1 MPLGKSTQVQAGEDG
16 SFLKLLRGRNF
27 RLLWAAGTLSAI
39 GDQFDLIAFPWLV
52 LLISGDPLAV
62 GTIIA
67 TSSIP
72 TVFFMLIGG
81 SLVDR
86 FSPHLIMQTN
96 NVVRIV
102 LTAALAI
109 LVLTELTN
117 LWVLYLFALL
127 KGIADAFYYPAQAA
141 LLPRIVTRGQLR
153 QSNAVV
159 QTTVELSG
167 FVGPM
172 LAGALIA
179 LFSGTHGI
187 TLAPDNAASAE
198 PSSTTGVGLAFAV
211 VAVAFFF
218 SALLLAWM
226 RLERREQAAADRRPA
241 EQDSRAGI
249 WASIAQGLR
258 FVRADAAMFTLF
270 ILIAGIELFVQ
281 GPAIVGIPILA
292 NTQLLEGVLALGIIS
307 AAYAGG
313 SLLGAVLAGALPAPQ
328 RRLGPLFMVL
338 FALSG
343 LLLTPF
349 GFLTITWI
357 AAGLVLV
364 IGIMGGYANIL
375 FTAWLQG
382 RTPQAMMG
390 RVMSLLMVASI
401 GLSPVSNAVSGAL
414 IKLSLGWVFVGAG
427 AAMALLCLLVGF
439 RREIRTL

>member
-1 MPLGKSTQVQAGEDG
+1 MRLLKS
-16 SFLKLLRGRNF
+16 RNF

-39 GDQFDLIAFPWLV
+39 GDQFDLITFPWLV
-52 LLISGDPLAV
+52 LLITGDPLAV

-67 TSSIP
+67 VSSIP

-86 FSPHLIMQTN
+86 FSPHLMMQTN
-96 NVVRIV
+96 NLVRVV
-102 LTAALAI
+102 LSTSLAI
-109 LVLTELTN
+109 LVLTGLTN
-117 LWVLYLFALL
+117 LWALYLFALL

-141 LLPRIVTRGQLR
+141 LLPRIVTREQLR

-167 FVGPM
+167 FVGPL

-179 LFSGTHGI
+179 VASGTHA
-187 TLAPDNAASAE
+187 TALAPDGAAAA
-198 PSSTTGVGLAFAV
+198 PPSTTGVGLAFAV
-211 VAVAFFF
+211 VAVAFFVA
-218 SALLLAWM
+218 ALLLAGM
-226 RLERREQAAADRRPA
+226 RLKRRDPAAAARPA
-241 EQDSRAGI
+241 EQDSRTGI
-249 WASIAQGLR
+249 WASIVQGLR

-292 NTQLLEGVLALGIIS
+292 NTQLPEGVLALGIIS

-313 SLLGAVLAGALPAPQ
+313 SLLGAVLAGALPAPK
-328 RRLGPLFMVL
+328 RRLGPLFMML

-343 LLLTPF
+343 LLLMPF
-349 GFLTITWI
+349 GFLTVTWI

-364 IGIMGGYANIL
+364 IGIMGGYTNIL

-427 AAMALLCLLVGF
+427 AAMALLCLLAGV
-439 RREIRTL
+439 RREIRAL

>member
-1 MPLGKSTQVQAGEDG
+1 MR
-16 SFLKLLRGRNF
+16 LLRSRNF
-27 RLLWAAGTLSAI
+27 RLLWSAGTLSAV
-39 GDQFDLIAFPWLV
+39 GDQFDLITFPWLV
-52 LLISGDPLAV
+52 LLITGDPLAV

-67 TSSIP
+67 VSSIP
-72 TVFFMLIGG
+72 TIFFMLIGG

-96 NVVRIV
+96 NAMRVV
-102 LTAALAI
+102 LSTSLAI
-109 LVLTELTN
+109 LVLTGLTN
-117 LWVLYLFALL
+117 LWALYLFALL
-127 KGIADAFYYPAQAA
+127 KGVADAFYYPAQAA
-141 LLPRIVTRGQLR
+141 LLPRIVTREQLR

-167 FVGPM
+167 FVGPL

-179 LFSGTHGI
+179 LFSGTPG
-187 TLAPDNAASAE
+187 TALVPDSAAAT

-211 VAVAFFF
+211 VAVAFFV
-218 SALLLAWM
+218 SALLLAGM
-226 RLERREQAAADRRPA
+226 RLERRDPAVADRLA
-241 EQDSRAGI
+241 ERDSRAGI
-249 WASIAQGLR
+249 WASIVQGLR

-281 GPAIVGIPILA
+281 GPAIVGIPVLA
-292 NTQLLEGVLALGIIS
+292 NTQLPEGVLALGIIS

-313 SLLGAVLAGALPAPQ
+313 SLLGAVLAGALPAPK
-328 RRLGPLFMVL
+328 RRLGPLFMTL

-343 LLLTPF
+343 LLLMPF
-349 GFLTITWI
+349 GFLTMTWVV
-357 AAGLVLV
+357 AGLVLV

-439 RREIRTL
+439 RREIREL

>member
-1 MPLGKSTQVQAGEDG
+1 MGNSTQQPADRDG
-16 SFLKLLRGRNF
+16 SFLQLLRSRNF
-27 RLLWAAGTLSAI
+27 RLLWAAGTLSAV
-39 GDQFDLIAFPWLV
+39 GDQFDLITFPWLV
-52 LLISGDPLAV
+52 LLITGDPLAV

-67 TSSIP
+67 MSSIP

-96 NVVRIV
+96 NAMRVV
-102 LTAALAI
+102 LSTALAI
-109 LVLTELTN
+109 LVLMGLTN
-117 LWVLYLFALL
+117 LWALYLFALL

-141 LLPRIVTRGQLR
+141 LLPRIVTREQLR

-167 FVGPM
+167 FVGPL

-179 LFSGTHGI
+179 LFSGTPG
-187 TLAPDNAASAE
+187 TALAPDGAAAA

-211 VAVAFFF
+211 VAVVFFV
-218 SALLLAWM
+218 SSLLLAGM
-226 RLERREQAAADRRPA
+226 RLERRDPAAADRLV

-249 WASIAQGLR
+249 WTSIVQGLR

-281 GPAIVGIPILA
+281 GPAIVGIPVLA
-292 NTQLLEGVLALGIIS
+292 NTKLPEGVLALGIIS

-313 SLLGAVLAGALPAPQ
+313 SLLGAVLAGALPAPK
-328 RRLGPLFMVL
+328 RRLGPLFMTL

-343 LLLTPF
+343 LLLMPF
-349 GFLTITWI
+349 GFLTMTWI
-357 AAGLVLV
+357 VAGLVLV
-364 IGIMGGYANIL
+364 IGIMGGYVNIL

-439 RREIRTL
+439 RREIRGL

>member
-1 MPLGKSTQVQAGEDG
+1 M
-16 SFLKLLRGRNF
+16 
-27 RLLWAAGTLSAI
+27 
-39 GDQFDLIAFPWLV
+39 
-52 LLISGDPLAV
+52 

-96 NVVRIV
+96 NVIRIV

-187 TLAPDNAASAE
+187 TLAPDSAASAE
-198 PSSTTGVGLAFAV
+198 PSSTTGVGLA
-211 VAVAFFF
+211 
-218 SALLLAWM
+218 SAHSSW
-226 RLERREQAAADRRPA
+226 
-241 EQDSRAGI
+241 S
-249 WASIAQGLR
+249 
-258 FVRADAAMFTLF
+258 
-270 ILIAGIELFVQ
+270 
-281 GPAIVGIPILA
+281 
-292 NTQLLEGVLALGIIS
+292 
-307 AAYAGG
+307 
-313 SLLGAVLAGALPAPQ
+313 SLL
-328 RRLGPLFMVL
+328 
-338 FALSG
+338 
-343 LLLTPF
+343 
-349 GFLTITWI
+349 
-357 AAGLVLV
+357 
-364 IGIMGGYANIL
+364 Y
-375 FTAWLQG
+375 
-382 RTPQAMMG
+382 
-390 RVMSLLMVASI
+390 
-401 GLSPVSNAVSGAL
+401 PVCS
-414 IKLSLGWVFVGAG
+414 
-427 AAMALLCLLVGF
+427 
-439 RREIRTL
+439 

>member
-1 MPLGKSTQVQAGEDG
+1 MRGVVSLGNSTQRPGGRDG
-16 SFLKLLRGRNF
+16 SFLQLLKSRNF

-39 GDQFDLIAFPWLV
+39 GDQFDLITFPWLV
-52 LLISGDPLAV
+52 LLITGDPLAV

-67 TSSIP
+67 VSSIP
-72 TVFFMLIGG
+72 TIFFMLIGG

-96 NVVRIV
+96 NAMRVV
-102 LTAALAI
+102 LSTALAI
-109 LVLTELTN
+109 LVLSGLTN
-117 LWVLYLFALL
+117 LWALYLFALL

-141 LLPRIVTRGQLR
+141 LLPRIVTREQLR

-167 FVGPM
+167 FGGPL

-179 LFSGTHGI
+179 LFSGTHGSA
-187 TLAPDNAASAE
+187 LAPDIAAGAAAAT

-211 VAVAFFF
+211 VAVAFFV
-218 SALLLAWM
+218 SALLLTGM
-226 RLERREQAAADRRPA
+226 RLERREQAAADRPA

-292 NTQLLEGVLALGIIS
+292 NVQLPEGVLALGIIS

-313 SLLGAVLAGALPAPQ
+313 SLLGAVLAGTLPAP
-328 RRLGPLFMVL
+328 RRGLGLLFMVL
-338 FALSG
+338 FGLCG

-349 GFLTITWI
+349 AFSRQPG
-357 AAGLVLV
+357 
-364 IGIMGGYANIL
+364 
-375 FTAWLQG
+375 
-382 RTPQAMMG
+382 
-390 RVMSLLMVASI
+390 
-401 GLSPVSNAVSGAL
+401 
-414 IKLSLGWVFVGAG
+414 
-427 AAMALLCLLVGF
+427 
-439 RREIRTL
+439 

>member
-1 MPLGKSTQVQAGEDG
+1 MR
-16 SFLKLLRGRNF
+16 LLRSRNF
-27 RLLWAAGTLSAI
+27 RLLWSAGTLSAV
-39 GDQFDLIAFPWLV
+39 GDQFDLITFPWLV
-52 LLISGDPLAV
+52 LLITGDPLAV

-67 TSSIP
+67 VSSIP
-72 TVFFMLIGG
+72 TIFFMLIGG

-96 NVVRIV
+96 NAMRVV
-102 LTAALAI
+102 LSTSLAI
-109 LVLTELTN
+109 LVLTGLTN
-117 LWVLYLFALL
+117 LWALYLFALL
-127 KGIADAFYYPAQAA
+127 KGVADAFYYPAQAA
-141 LLPRIVTRGQLR
+141 LLPRIVTREQLR
-153 QSNAVV
+153 QANAVV

-167 FVGPM
+167 FVGPL

-179 LFSGTHGI
+179 LFSGTPG
-187 TLAPDNAASAE
+187 TALVPDSAAAT

-211 VAVAFFF
+211 VAVAFFV
-218 SALLLAWM
+218 SALLLAGM
-226 RLERREQAAADRRPA
+226 RLERRDPAVADRLA
-241 EQDSRAGI
+241 ERDSRAGI
-249 WASIAQGLR
+249 WASIVQGLR

-281 GPAIVGIPILA
+281 GPAIVGIPVLA
-292 NTQLLEGVLALGIIS
+292 NTQLPEGVLALGIIS

-313 SLLGAVLAGALPAPQ
+313 SLLGAVLAGALPAPK
-328 RRLGPLFMVL
+328 RRLGPLFMTL

-343 LLLTPF
+343 LLLMPF
-349 GFLTITWI
+349 GFLTMTWVV
-357 AAGLVLV
+357 AGLVLV

-439 RREIRTL
+439 RREIREL

>member
-1 MPLGKSTQVQAGEDG
+1 MQ
-16 SFLKLLRGRNF
+16 LLRSRNF

-39 GDQFDLIAFPWLV
+39 GDQFDLITFPWLV
-52 LLISGDPLAV
+52 LLITGDPLAV

-67 TSSIP
+67 VSSIP
-72 TVFFMLIGG
+72 TIFFMLIGG

-96 NVVRIV
+96 NAMRVV
-102 LTAALAI
+102 LSTALAI
-109 LVLTELTN
+109 LVLTGLTN
-117 LWVLYLFALL
+117 LWALYLFALL
-127 KGIADAFYYPAQAA
+127 KGVADAFYYPAQAA

-167 FVGPM
+167 FVGPL

-179 LFSGTHGI
+179 LFSGTPGTAH
-187 TLAPDNAASAE
+187 APDSAATA

-211 VAVAFFF
+211 VAVVFFV
-218 SALLLAWM
+218 SSLLLAGM
-226 RLERREQAAADRRPA
+226 RLERRDPAAADRPK
-241 EQDSRAGI
+241 EQNSRAGI
-249 WASIAQGLR
+249 WASIVQGLR

-281 GPAIVGIPILA
+281 GPAIVGIPVLA
-292 NTQLLEGVLALGIIS
+292 NTQLPEGVLALGIIS

-313 SLLGAVLAGALPAPQ
+313 SLLGAVLAGALPVPK
-328 RRLGPLFMVL
+328 RRLGPLFMTL

-343 LLLTPF
+343 LLLMPF
-349 GFLTITWI
+349 GFLTMTWVV
-357 AAGLVLV
+357 AGLVLV

-439 RREIRTL
+439 RREIREL

>member
-1 MPLGKSTQVQAGEDG
+1 MRLLKS
-16 SFLKLLRGRNF
+16 RNF

-39 GDQFDLIAFPWLV
+39 GDQFDLITFPWLV
-52 LLISGDPLAV
+52 LLITGDPLAV

-67 TSSIP
+67 VGSIP

-96 NVVRIV
+96 NAMRVV
-102 LTAALAI
+102 LSTSLAI
-109 LVLTELTN
+109 LVLTGLTN
-117 LWVLYLFALL
+117 LWALYLFALL

-167 FVGPM
+167 FVGPL

-179 LFSGTHGI
+179 VASGTHA
-187 TLAPDNAASAE
+187 TALALDSAAAA

-211 VAVAFFF
+211 VAVAFFVA
-218 SALLLAWM
+218 ALLLAGM
-226 RLERREQAAADRRPA
+226 RLERRERAAAGRPA

-249 WASIAQGLR
+249 WASIVQGLR

-292 NTQLLEGVLALGIIS
+292 NTQLPEGVLALGIIS

-313 SLLGAVLAGALPAPQ
+313 SLLGAVLAGALPAPK
-328 RRLGPLFMVL
+328 RHLGPLFMML

-343 LLLTPF
+343 LLLMPF
-349 GFLTITWI
+349 GFLTVTWI

-364 IGIMGGYANIL
+364 IGIMGGYTNIL

-427 AAMALLCLLVGF
+427 AAMALLCLLAGV
-439 RREIRTL
+439 RREIRAL

>member
-1 MPLGKSTQVQAGEDG
+1 MGNSAQRPADSDGTFLQLLKS
-16 SFLKLLRGRNF
+16 RNF

-39 GDQFDLIAFPWLV
+39 GDQFDLLTFPWLV
-52 LLISGDPLAV
+52 LLITGDPLAV

-67 TSSIP
+67 VSSIP
-72 TVFFMLIGG
+72 TIFFMLIGG

-96 NVVRIV
+96 NAMRVV
-102 LTAALAI
+102 LSTALAI
-109 LVLTELTN
+109 LVLTGLTN
-117 LWVLYLFALL
+117 LWALYLFALL

-141 LLPRIVTRGQLR
+141 LLPRIVTREQLR

-167 FVGPM
+167 FVGPL

-179 LFSGTHGI
+179 FFSGTPA
-187 TLAPDNAASAE
+187 TAPAPDSAAAV
-198 PSSTTGVGLAFAV
+198 SSTTGVGLAFAV
-211 VAVAFFF
+211 VAVVFFV
-218 SALLLAWM
+218 SALLLAGM
-226 RLERREQAAADRRPA
+226 RLVQRDPAAADRLA
-241 EQDSRAGI
+241 QQDSRAGI

-281 GPAIVGIPILA
+281 GPAIVGIPVLA
-292 NTQLLEGVLALGIIS
+292 NTQLPEGVLALGIIS

-313 SLLGAVLAGALPAPQ
+313 SLVGAVLAGALPAPQ
-328 RRLGPLFMVL
+328 RRLGPLFITL

-343 LLLTPF
+343 LLLMPF
-349 GFLTITWI
+349 GFLTMTWI
-357 AAGLVLV
+357 VAGLVLV

-390 RVMSLLMVASI
+390 RVMSLLMIASI
-401 GLSPVSNAVSGAL
+401 GLSPVSNAVSGAM

-439 RREIRTL
+439 RREIREL